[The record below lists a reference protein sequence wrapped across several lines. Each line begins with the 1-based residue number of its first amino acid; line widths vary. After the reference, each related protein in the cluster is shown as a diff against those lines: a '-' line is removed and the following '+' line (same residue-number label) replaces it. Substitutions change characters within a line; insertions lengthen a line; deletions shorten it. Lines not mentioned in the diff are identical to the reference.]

1 VSDNREKDGTFV
13 ELDVSR
19 VSCLILF
26 GDDERVYQQKDAQI
40 ALLAE
45 HSKASDV
52 YHEFKFMVSYLE
64 AGRGTEPIRTFIQ
77 AIKQDINFKTHWQ
90 VSENEEVYSLVII
103 SFLHDYLVVSAS
115 AGIATLGRKILVSL
129 RTLYGKDEFF
139 NKAEATGIFKAEGA
153 LERTVVAGFVRNYGD
168 MRPKVGITICEDHDQ
183 KRIHIAFTGVSISGP
198 YLAETCGVP
207 TVLVALLSSG
217 REEAI
222 PGAASPLLRNDAC
235 HVLWSLC
242 CDSNRYFSLVPCPRS
257 SRKIIIMVV

>member
-1 VSDNREKDGTFV
+1 MRH
-13 ELDVSR
+13 R
-19 VSCLILF
+19 VL
-26 GDDERVYQQKDAQI
+26 
-40 ALLAE
+40 
-45 HSKASDV
+45 
-52 YHEFKFMVSYLE
+52 
-64 AGRGTEPIRTFIQ
+64 
-77 AIKQDINFKTHWQ
+77 
-90 VSENEEVYSLVII
+90 
-103 SFLHDYLVVSAS
+103 
-115 AGIATLGRKILVSL
+115 GIATLGREILASL
-129 RTLYGKDEFF
+129 RALYGKDELF

-168 MRPKVGITICEDHDQ
+168 MRPKVGITICKDQ
-183 KRIHIAFTGVSISGP
+183 KRIHIVFTGVSISGP

-222 PGAASPLLRNDAC
+222 PGAASSPLRNDAC